1 MTRVQTRNFRPKIAK
16 PHRHV
21 FARASKEKLL
31 RLDPDV
37 VEQEAVV
44 RDGHRHGE
52 LVKVVL
58 PAVRNK
64 NICVRYLN
72 EILSTASLSLS
83 GDEWNGGML
92 RQRGT
97 KT

>member
-1 MTRVQTRNFRPKIAK
+1 M
-16 PHRHV
+16 
-21 FARASKEKLL
+21 
-31 RLDPDV
+31 

-64 NICVRYLN
+64 NIFVRYLN
-72 EILSTASLSLS
+72 EISSIASLSLN
-83 GDEWNGGML
+83 GDEWNEA
-92 RQRGT
+92 
-97 KT
+97 